1 MASGSDSS
9 CGSSSSGSI
18 SAFLAP
24 FRVDKG
30 HEFTHTSMAKPAGSF
45 YVPTAS
51 RDAFF
56 DVYKAALARGDDL
69 FLTERHRHIGPV
81 VVDFD
86 FRYDPHDGV
95 SVSPVDGQPQRL
107 HTHRLIRSIVEI
119 YAAAISE
126 IVDVCGGDAFECFV
140 LEKPSGP
147 TIVKG
152 VVKDGVHLI
161 FPSIV
166 TRPEVQLLVRLD
178 VLAAVEAACKEA
190 VPTLLNRVDDVVDEA
205 VIERNNW
212 MMYGSKKCGSEPYRV
227 TARYSCCRGAA
238 GVSVRLIDSEVPEA
252 DLVTLLSIRNKL
264 EESPI
269 RETQRDRVS
278 DLVTKREEEAAR
290 RAAILSVISTSDNPR
305 TNTCDDLEQVQRL
318 VEILAPE
325 RLDNYSDWIRLG
337 WCLRNIDHRLLDT
350 WIDFSKRSPKY
361 VEGECPRLWNSMRSH
376 GLGVRTLHMWARHD
390 SPEKY
395 REVIRQGLYGLVT
408 ASITGVEYDV
418 ACVVYHMYRH
428 EFVCSNIRTKTWYAF
443 RDHRWRSCDSAH
455 ALRKHLSIEVFA
467 EYLGVQRAV
476 AQRAGASLDEA
487 EQKQLTQ
494 QTKKLAELAL
504 KLKSTKFKDNVIRE
518 CAELFYSE
526 HFENKLD
533 SNGSLV
539 GFENGV
545 LDLERLEFREGRP
558 DDYVSF
564 STGINHIQ
572 YVPDHPCVQEINR
585 FWESVHPDPAMR
597 EYVLLTLSSCLSGT
611 VREEKF
617 YIWTGSG
624 CHAKG
629 TQIMMFDGSTKVVED
644 VAVGDVLMGDD
655 SNPRNVQ
662 QLFRGHADMWR
673 VVPTKGEPFV
683 VNGDHILSLVASNL
697 ISISHRVDRP
707 TLPFHAR
714 WFERAPGRV
723 VNTRSKAFATEEDAK
738 QHLEH
743 EMKMNPLIVKEGD
756 VIDVTVKEYVAN
768 VQRFGER
775 NFYLYRPGFVE
786 FQERPVHPALHPYVL
801 GAWLGDGSSSS
812 TDITSMD
819 APIVDRVRSL
829 LPESMSMQAIAQKG
843 QASTYSMTCCSEMRG
858 KRNCNELRNALKKYD
873 LLGPGKKHI
882 PLDYRCNSREIRMQ
896 VLAGII
902 DTDGTY
908 QKHTNQLSLTLKS
921 ERLID
926 DTIALARSL
935 GFACYKQEISK
946 TCCNN
951 GVVGTYFR
959 TNIVG
964 KGIEDI
970 PLALEYKR
978 PRERVK
984 NKNVNRVGFKLER
997 VEDDDYYGFE
1007 LDGNHRYLMGDYT
1020 VTHNSNAKSVTV
1032 NLIEKT
1038 LGDYCC
1044 KFPVTLLTNK
1054 RAASGAAT
1062 PEIARAKGRR
1072 FAVLQEP
1079 GDDERLNVGLM
1090 KELSGGDVVQT
1101 RELFKPP
1108 TEWKPQFKLFLLCN
1122 QLPQVPSDDGG
1133 TWRRIRV
1140 VEFGSKFVERP
1151 DPNNPRE
1158 FPMDPELHSKL
1169 EGWREHFAAMLIEAF
1184 KRYIQ
1189 RPIHEPAPVTAC
1201 TRDYQRTNDH
1211 LADFIDSCIEK
1222 TPATESTLRIDQ
1234 AYAAL
1239 RDWARAESIQLPRSQ
1254 KRSCLVKYLDR
1265 YTGRCQPSG
1274 TSPLRASWP
1283 GLRLRQGDADVPVD
1297 DLDFRT

>member
-1 MASGSDSS
+1 MASGSEPA
-9 CGSSSSGSI
+9 CSGSV
-18 SAFLAP
+18 SAFLAS

-126 IVDVCGGDAFECFV
+126 IVDVGGGYAFECFV

-161 FPSIV
+161 FPSVV

-178 VLAAVEAACKEA
+178 VLAAVDAACKEA
-190 VPTLLNRVDDVVDEA
+190 LPTLLNRVEDVVDEA

-227 TARYSCCRGAA
+227 TARYSCSASSS
-238 GVSVRLIDSEVPEA
+238 SVRLLDPAIAAISEA

-611 VREEKF
+611 IREEKF

-624 CHAKG
+624 
-629 TQIMMFDGSTKVVED
+629 
-644 VAVGDVLMGDD
+644 
-655 SNPRNVQ
+655 
-662 QLFRGHADMWR
+662 
-673 VVPTKGEPFV
+673 
-683 VNGDHILSLVASNL
+683 
-697 ISISHRVDRP
+697 
-707 TLPFHAR
+707 
-714 WFERAPGRV
+714 
-723 VNTRSKAFATEEDAK
+723 
-738 QHLEH
+738 
-743 EMKMNPLIVKEGD
+743 
-756 VIDVTVKEYVAN
+756 
-768 VQRFGER
+768 
-775 NFYLYRPGFVE
+775 
-786 FQERPVHPALHPYVL
+786 
-801 GAWLGDGSSSS
+801 
-812 TDITSMD
+812 
-819 APIVDRVRSL
+819 
-829 LPESMSMQAIAQKG
+829 
-843 QASTYSMTCCSEMRG
+843 
-858 KRNCNELRNALKKYD
+858 
-873 LLGPGKKHI
+873 
-882 PLDYRCNSREIRMQ
+882 
-896 VLAGII
+896 
-902 DTDGTY
+902 
-908 QKHTNQLSLTLKS
+908 
-921 ERLID
+921 
-926 DTIALARSL
+926 
-935 GFACYKQEISK
+935 
-946 TCCNN
+946 
-951 GVVGTYFR
+951 
-959 TNIVG
+959 
-964 KGIEDI
+964 
-970 PLALEYKR
+970 
-978 PRERVK
+978 
-984 NKNVNRVGFKLER
+984 
-997 VEDDDYYGFE
+997 
-1007 LDGNHRYLMGDYT
+1007 
-1020 VTHNSNAKSVTV
+1020 SNAKSVTV

-1169 EGWREHFAAMLIEAF
+1169 DGWREHFAAMLIEAF

-1222 TPATESTLRIDQ
+1222 TPAADSTLRIDQ

-1265 YTGRCQPSG
+1265 YTGRSQPSG
-1274 TSPLRASWP
+1274 TTALRASWP
-1283 GLRLRQGDADVPVD
+1283 GLRLRQGDADANANAPVD